1 MIGGVNTNSS
11 LAYQT
16 GNNAPARERSDVAR
30 APASTAE
37 GNPGQVRRDLAD
49 GALPSTEARPI
60 TPPDAL
66 ERRVEARRAAEDTRL
81 ERFRADDIPLAT
93 SQALATFANVAA
105 PSSDASD
112 APDSLITG
120 IDIRV

>member
-1 MIGGVNTNSS
+1 MIGGINPNSS
-11 LAYQT
+11 LAYQA

-37 GNPGQVRRDLAD
+37 NNAGQVRRDLTNGGSPTA
-49 GALPSTEARPI
+49 EARPP
-60 TPPDAL
+60 TPSDAP
-66 ERRVEARRAAEDTRL
+66 ERRIEARRAAEDTRL
-81 ERFRADDIPLAT
+81 ERFRADDLPFNT
-93 SQALATFANVAA
+93 SRALATFANVAA
-105 PSSDASD
+105 PAFE

>member
-1 MIGGVNTNSS
+1 MIGGVNPNSN

-16 GNNAPARERSDVAR
+16 GNNTLARERSDVAR
-30 APASTAE
+30 APASTAQD
-37 GNPGQVRRDLAD
+37 NAGQVRRDLTE
-49 GALPSTEARPI
+49 GASPSAEPRPV
-60 TPPDAL
+60 TTSDAL

-81 ERFRADDIPLAT
+81 ERFRADDVPLNT
-93 SQALATFANVAA
+93 SRALATFASVASPA
-105 PSSDASD
+105 GD

>member
-1 MIGGVNTNSS
+1 MIGGVNPNSS
-11 LAYQT
+11 LAFQA

-37 GNPGQVRRDLAD
+37 DSSSQVRRDLTN
-49 GALPSTEARPI
+49 GTSPSTEARPV

-66 ERRVEARRAAEDTRL
+66 ERRIEARRAAEDTRL
-81 ERFRADDIPLAT
+81 ERFRADDIPLNT
-93 SQALATFANVAA
+93 SRALATFANVAA
-105 PSSDASD
+105 PSE
-112 APDSLITG
+112 APEGVLTG

>member
-1 MIGGVNTNSS
+1 MIGGVNPNSS

-30 APASTAE
+30 APAATVE
-37 GNPGQVRRDLAD
+37 DNRGQVRRDLAD
-49 GALPSTEARPI
+49 GASPSTEARPI

-66 ERRVEARRAAEDTRL
+66 ERRIEARRAAEDVRL
-81 ERFRADDIPLAT
+81 ERFRADDIPLNT
-93 SQALATFANVAA
+93 SRALATFANVAA
-105 PSSDASD
+105 PSSDA
-112 APDSLITG
+112 PDSLITG

>member
-1 MIGGVNTNSS
+1 MIGGINPNSN
-11 LAYQT
+11 LAYQA

-37 GNPGQVRRDLAD
+37 DNAGQVRRDLTNA
-49 GALPSTEARPI
+49 ASPSAESRPG
-60 TPPDAL
+60 TPPDAS

-81 ERFRADDIPLAT
+81 ERFRADDVPFNT
-93 SQALATFANVAA
+93 SRALATFATVAA
-105 PSSDASD
+105 PVSD

>member
-1 MIGGVNTNSS
+1 MIGGINPNSG

-16 GNNAPARERSDVAR
+16 GNNSPAREGTDVAR

-37 GNPGQVRRDLAD
+37 DN
-49 GALPSTEARPI
+49 PI

-66 ERRVEARRAAEDTRL
+66 ERRIEARRAAEDTRL
-81 ERFRADDIPLAT
+81 ERFRADDIPLNT
-93 SQALATFANVAA
+93 SRALATFANVAA
-105 PSSDASD
+105 PASD

-120 IDIRV
+120 IDIRI

>member
-1 MIGGVNTNSS
+1 MIGGVNPNSN

-16 GNNAPARERSDVAR
+16 GNNVPVRERSDIAR

-37 GNPGQVRRDLAD
+37 GNAGQVRRDLAE
-49 GALPSTEARPI
+49 GASPSAESRPV
-60 TPPDAL
+60 TPQDAL
-66 ERRVEARRAAEDTRL
+66 ERRIEARRAAEDTRL
-81 ERFRADDIPLAT
+81 ERFRADDLPLNT
-93 SQALATFANVAA
+93 SRALATFANVAA
-105 PSSDASD
+105 PASE